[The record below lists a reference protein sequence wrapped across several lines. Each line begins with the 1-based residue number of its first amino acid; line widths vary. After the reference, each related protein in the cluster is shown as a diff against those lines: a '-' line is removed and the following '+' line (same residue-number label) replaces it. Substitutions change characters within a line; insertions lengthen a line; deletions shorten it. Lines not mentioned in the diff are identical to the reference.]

1 MIFYLQVNYKN
12 TSVRELKFHKYHW
25 VTICRINWMFQNL
38 TEWIQFSDWSTQ
50 GRQDHSPSHLKPKA
64 DRVLYVVSIML
75 IILQNW
81 NKRWT
86 FIFTIENRSVFLAV
100 PFFLAAFFLP
110 VPVVPDF
117 FEACNRVFSRQ

>member
-25 VTICRINWMFQNL
+25 VTICQINWMFQNL

-64 DRVLYVVSIML
+64 ARVLYVVSIML
-75 IILQNW
+75 IILQHL

-86 FIFTIENRSVFLAV
+86 FIFTIENRTVFLNYSSSLLLSSL
-100 PFFLAAFFLP
+100 FLTGTGCTGFL
-110 VPVVPDF
+110 
-117 FEACNRVFSRQ
+117 RGL